1 MTTQLVKPSML
12 YKDSYLDMVSDY
24 RQAGERYYHQRSA
37 TFDFESFLG
46 ELEANRLG
54 QDLEPGYV
62 PMSTFWLVLDEQTVV
77 GESRLRHTLNP
88 ALAIVGGHIGYAV
101 RPSMR
106 GRGYATELLRCTLL
120 EAHRIGLTRV
130 MLTCD
135 QDNAASRR
143 VIEKNGGVLTSE
155 AISPS
160 SGKPIYQFWI
170 ELE

>member
-1 MTTQLVKPSML
+1 MAVELVKPHL
-12 YKDSYLDMVSDY
+12 KYKDAYLDMVSDY

-37 TFDFESFLG
+37 TFDFAAFLD

-62 PMSTFWLVLDEQTVV
+62 PMSTFWLVLDDQTLVA
-77 GESRLRHTLNP
+77 ESRLRHHLNP
-88 ALAIVGGHIGYAV
+88 GLEIEGGHIGYAV

-106 GRGYATELLRCTLL
+106 GQGYGTELLRLTLL
-120 EAHRIGLTRV
+120 EARKIGLTRV

-135 QDNAASRR
+135 QDNLASRR
-143 VIEKNGGVLTSE
+143 VMEKNGAVLTGE
-155 AISPS
+155 TISPR